1 MTSTL
6 TVIGLVVRLKT
17 SDKTLYGDAIYREKI
32 SAQNHQFT
40 FKQFTNAQHEYN
52 EHFNEGDLV
61 LFGGKFTLDGEKLMV
76 RISI

>member
-1 MTSTL
+1 M
-6 TVIGLVVRLKT
+6 VMPYIGENFCPKPP
-17 SDKTLYGDAIYREKI
+17 IY
-32 SAQNHQFT
+32 

-61 LFGGKFTLDGEKLMV
+61 LFGRKFTLDGEKLMV